1 MNNNTSFISK
11 SIFNEFVEKTNDFTI
26 EEKIEVLLD
35 LLTLFDTEK
44 TLIEDE
50 ISLELQNDPIYG
62 IKDKMDIR
70 YRNKYLLSLYRDC
83 EPYLI
88 CQNSGIEL
96 NKEQINII
104 RLLNSKIRLEAKKQG
119 LNDNILQVAVHNEF
133 EKLVVH
139 HDTGYIEVVT
149 DTNLLNTIDGIV
161 IKERKK
167 KKVKLFEK
175 MPICPLCKDEEKKVF
190 YFEPDD
196 IWVCRNCHNEFKYKY
211 NGIEEY

>member
-1 MNNNTSFISK
+1 MGQAIGIVKKRIIEYSPMMKITYNELSK
-11 SIFNEFVEKTNDFTI
+11 MINHI
-26 EEKIEVLLD
+26 EEIMYAIHKIPFVWANFES
-35 LLTLFDTEK
+35 
-44 TLIEDE
+44 DE
-50 ISLELQNDPIYG
+50 
-62 IKDKMDIR
+62 
-70 YRNKYLLSLYRDC
+70 
-83 EPYLI
+83 
-88 CQNSGIEL
+88 GIEL

-119 LNDNILQVAVHNEF
+119 LNGNILQVAVHNEF